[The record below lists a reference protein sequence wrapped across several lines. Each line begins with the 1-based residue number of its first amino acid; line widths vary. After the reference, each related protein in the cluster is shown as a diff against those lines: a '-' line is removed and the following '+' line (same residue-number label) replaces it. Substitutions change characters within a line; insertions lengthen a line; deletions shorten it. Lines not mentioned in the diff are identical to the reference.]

1 MSSITDSSYNNIL
14 PISKE
19 KEEKRVKDKIPF
31 WGEDPNILLQH
42 VTELFPTNS
51 MSYNQSLNAI
61 SRLLVVF
68 GLVGY
73 FTTGAIRIVFILAV
87 TLAAI
92 YCLWLFKTDKNKKKV
107 RFAKTDQI
115 ETFEN
120 PALALLPKLPGPET
134 FMKVTS
140 GNPFG
145 NPLMTDYVDNPDK
158 KPAPPSFNENIN
170 EDILAKAKQTVT
182 ELNPGQPD
190 MADKLF
196 HDLGEQLVFEQ
207 SMRNFY
213 SNASTTIP
221 NDQTSF
227 AEFCYGSMVSC
238 KEGNKF
244 ACARNLSRHT
254 L

>member
-1 MSSITDSSYNNIL
+1 MSSLTDSSYNNI
-14 PISKE
+14 SKG
-19 KEEKRVKDKIPF
+19 KEEKGVKDKIAF

-61 SRLLVVF
+61 TRLLIIF

-73 FTTGAIRIVFILAV
+73 FATGTIRIVFILAV

-120 PALALLPKLPGPET
+120 PVTALFGGRLPGPET

-145 NPLMTDYVDNPDK
+145 NPLMTDYVDNPNK

-182 ELNPGQPD
+182 DLNPGQPD

-213 SNASTTIP
+213 SNPSTTIP

-227 AEFCYGSMVSC
+227 AEFCYGSMISC